1 MDMDAV
7 LLSRLQFAL
16 TVSFHIIFPSIT
28 IGLATAIALWEGLW
42 LKTRDPLYLQLAK
55 FWIKPFAITFGMGV
69 VSGVVLSYEFG
80 TNFSVLSEKGG
91 AILGPLMSY
100 EVLTA
105 FFLEA
110 GFLGIM
116 LFGWQRVSE
125 KLHFFATCVVAFGTW
140 LSAFW
145 IIAANSWMHTPA
157 GYALVDGR
165 FEAVDWLAVI
175 FNPSM
180 PYRLSHMLIASLIT
194 ASLLIAG
201 VSAWYLRRE
210 RHIDFARRG
219 LSMALWALLFLVP
232 LQMLVGDAH
241 GLNVKQHQPIK
252 VAAMEGIWA
261 ESERHAPLLLFAWPD
276 MAAETNH
283 FEIGIPGLASMI
295 LTHRRDGEI
304 QGLTSVAAE
313 DRPYVPLVFFSF
325 RVMVGLGLLML
336 LLAAWGLYLRRHQRV
351 YQHRGFLTFATL
363 MIPAGVIAT
372 LAGWYV
378 TEVGRQPWVV
388 QGLVRTVDAASPIAA
403 EKVLFSLTLFAVIY
417 GVLLVVYGFFMRK
430 LIQQGPDEAVL
441 VAATQPQR
449 EL

>member
-1 MDMDAV
+1 MELDTV
-7 LLSRLQFAL
+7 LLSRLQFAF

-42 LKTRDPLYLQLAK
+42 LKTRDPVYLQLAK

-201 VSAWYLRRE
+201 VSAWYLRRQ
-210 RHIDFARRG
+210 RHTDFARRG
-219 LSMALWALLFLVP
+219 LSMALWALLVLVP
-232 LQMLVGDAH
+232 LQMFVGDAH

-261 ESERHAPLLLFAWPD
+261 ERESHAPLLLFAWPD

-283 FEIGIPGLASMI
+283 YELGIPGLASLI

-304 QGLTSVAAE
+304 QGLTSVAPE

-336 LLAAWGLYLRRHQRV
+336 LLAVWGLYLRREQRV

-403 EKVLFSLTLFAVIY
+403 EKVLFSLTLFALIY

-430 LIQQGPDEAVL
+430 LILQGPDDTVL
-441 VAATQPQR
+441 VATQPQR